1 MSKRSLVSIVEDDRK
16 TREGYL
22 KLLRHAPEIVCL
34 GAYGSV
40 EEAEVE
46 IPKLLPDVVLMD
58 INLPGMNGV
67 EATRR
72 IALSDPAPVVLLVS
86 TYEADDLPAGA
97 SSSGALAYV
106 HKEHFDVDLVEELWR
121 ERALVGWRTA

>member
-1 MSKRSLVSIVEDDRK
+1 MTVKVLIVDDQPPFRIAAQLVFDIIDDFEVVGEA
-16 TREGYL
+16 TSG
-22 KLLRHAPEIVCL
+22 
-34 GAYGSV
+34 
-40 EEAEVE
+40 EEAVE
-46 IPKLLPDVVLMD
+46 MAASMAPDLVVMD
-58 INLPGMNGV
+58 INLPGMNGI

>member
-1 MSKRSLVSIVEDDRK
+1 MTVKVLIVDDQPPFRIAAQLVFDILDDFEVVGEA
-16 TREGYL
+16 TSG
-22 KLLRHAPEIVCL
+22 
-34 GAYGSV
+34 
-40 EEAEVE
+40 EEAVE
-46 IPKLLPDVVLMD
+46 MAASMAPDLVVMD
-58 INLPGMNGV
+58 INLPGINGI

>member
-1 MSKRSLVSIVEDDRK
+1 MTVKVLIVDDQPPFRIAARLVFDILDDFEVVGEA
-16 TREGYL
+16 TSG
-22 KLLRHAPEIVCL
+22 
-34 GAYGSV
+34 
-40 EEAEVE
+40 EEAVE
-46 IPKLLPDVVLMD
+46 MAASMAPDLVVMD

-106 HKEHFDVDLVEELWR
+106 HTEHFDVDLVEELWR

>member
-1 MSKRSLVSIVEDDRK
+1 MTVKVLIVDDQPPFRIAARLVFDILDDFEVVGEA
-16 TREGYL
+16 TSG
-22 KLLRHAPEIVCL
+22 
-34 GAYGSV
+34 
-40 EEAEVE
+40 EEAVE
-46 IPKLLPDVVLMD
+46 MAASMAPDLVVMD